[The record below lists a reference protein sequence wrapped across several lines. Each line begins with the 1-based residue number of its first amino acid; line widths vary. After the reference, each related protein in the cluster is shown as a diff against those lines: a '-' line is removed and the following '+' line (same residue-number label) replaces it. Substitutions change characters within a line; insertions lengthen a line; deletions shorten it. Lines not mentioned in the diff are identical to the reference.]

1 MGFGILQPIG
11 LFALLLLIPFIII
24 YLRKPKAIN
33 RILPSIMFL
42 SEHKGMM
49 RRSSILQKLLR
60 NLLFLI
66 QLLLLTMLLIAL
78 AEPYYE
84 TAATRL
90 FEDTIIIMD
99 TSASMSHS
107 AQFQRAQ
114 EEALRSIGRTTTIIA
129 SGSPARIILD
139 SGRPDQAN
147 ARIRSMTPETVPS
160 DLESALILASSQA
173 DNKGAGTRIIIITDK
188 RGYAAQSYLS
198 LLVQKGMPVTIID
211 VKEDIE
217 GNIGIVDA
225 HMTPNNVIF
234 TIRNSYPTE
243 KQVSIRSDYEEVQTN
258 IGPMGFG
265 TVNMRLGQGE
275 NTFVMD
281 DPQGFQ
287 YDNNI
292 KIMNSA
298 RQELDILIVTTSESK
313 TASHRAMLS
322 INTTQMN
329 IEQNTLGTIN
339 KDYDII
345 IMSNY
350 APEIILPSFAP
361 NVLEMVSRGSMLII
375 TRSRN
380 MASLSQDI
388 MPVTFEGTV
397 PDTVDVR
404 AQPSPINHG
413 VEYSVIRAPPRA
425 IPKNGTTVLASTDD
439 GNVIAAAMTHGSG
452 LIVYLAYDDTSD
464 IFSTTPSY
472 PILYS
477 NLVDIVTRA
486 GLISQQNI
494 MTGSYYALASA
505 QPVQKPSEQYPTI
518 RESIHISETGIYRI
532 GSSRIAAQ
540 LLSSEES
547 DPSTKLRYDIRGVDD
562 GTLQKTTINV
572 MLATLIGILALL
584 LLFAE
589 ALYIKKRGDV

>member
-147 ARIRSMTPETVPS
+147 ARIRSMTPETLPS

>member
-1 MGFGILQPIG
+1 
-11 LFALLLLIPFIII
+11 
-24 YLRKPKAIN
+24 
-33 RILPSIMFL
+33 
-42 SEHKGMM
+42 
-49 RRSSILQKLLR
+49 
-60 NLLFLI
+60 
-66 QLLLLTMLLIAL
+66 
-78 AEPYYE
+78 
-84 TAATRL
+84 
-90 FEDTIIIMD
+90 
-99 TSASMSHS
+99 
-107 AQFQRAQ
+107 
-114 EEALRSIGRTTTIIA
+114 
-129 SGSPARIILD
+129 
-139 SGRPDQAN
+139 
-147 ARIRSMTPETVPS
+147 MTPETVPS

-243 KQVSIRSDYEEVQTN
+243 KQISIRSDHEEVQTT

-281 DPQGFQ
+281 DPRGFQ

-313 TASHRAMLS
+313 TASHRAMLA

-404 AQPSPINHG
+404 AQPSLINKG

-439 GNVIAAAMTHGSG
+439 GNVIAAAMPHGSG
-452 LIVYLAYDDTSD
+452 LIIYLAYDDTSD

-494 MTGSYYALASA
+494 ITGSYYALSGP

-572 MLATLIGILALL
+572 MLATLIGILALI
-584 LLFAE
+584 LLFVE
-589 ALYIKKRGDV
+589 ALYIKKRGDI